1 MTVSRATVIYD
12 GGCDACTRW
21 AETLGRQNGAAQLD
35 IVSSESVAGRDRLAA
50 IPREDFAG
58 SLQLVLPDGSR
69 LQGANAIET
78 LVTMLPRW
86 RWLAPL
92 FSLPFARPVA
102 DRVYRW
108 IAAHRHTF

>member
-1 MTVSRATVIYD
+1 MTDSRATVIYD
-12 GGCDACTRW
+12 GECEACTRW
-21 AETLGRQNGAAQLD
+21 AETLGRQNGASQLD
-35 IVSSESVAGRDRLAA
+35 IVSSGSAA
-50 IPREDFAG
+50 VRERFATIPREDFAG

-69 LQGANAIET
+69 LAGANAIET

-108 IAAHRHTF
+108 IAAHRHMF